1 MLLPKATRIPSVSL
15 TTLGHVGVQG
25 PCCYHHHAD
34 MSGLYCHPGPWW
46 HLGLSCCLGPCLDP
60 WPSRSQVWV
69 YACDSCYHQGLCQ
82 SLESEQPPKTM
93 LVSEGHAASE
103 AILIYVTCTV
113 TGAMVMPKLLSRA
126 MSGFVFQCSCCLWRC
141 SCPVLPLGW
150 GGNRNH
156 ACWNPRIASAFHW
169 FWDSWPCSAAG
180 ELFPHSHL
188 GEMVPTLT
196 KAWENW
202 LWRHVPRRAGSAL
215 CLKWVVPLAQTDQ
228 LSYYQDP
235 HPWSWVGRHSLTS
248 TPSITFW
255 STWGDWYCWM
265 IAAGSS

>member
-1 MLLPKATRIPSVSL
+1 
-15 TTLGHVGVQG
+15 
-25 PCCYHHHAD
+25 
-34 MSGLYCHPGPWW
+34 
-46 HLGLSCCLGPCLDP
+46 
-60 WPSRSQVWV
+60 
-69 YACDSCYHQGLCQ
+69 
-82 SLESEQPPKTM
+82 
-93 LVSEGHAASE
+93 
-103 AILIYVTCTV
+103 
-113 TGAMVMPKLLSRA
+113 MPKLLSRA

-188 GEMVPTLT
+188 EEMVPTLT
-196 KAWENW
+196 KAWESW